1 MRPVQHLQMEIG
13 EVRIED
19 IERNPKSRD
28 AIPALLAGLPHRYGD
43 RGLRARRFEL
53 LAQHIAPGSDRGTGR
68 PGMERWRMLVMG
80 VVKQGLG
87 CDYDRIHERVNE
99 HRTRRRFLG
108 HSSVSREERYP
119 LQTVIDHVELLGPE
133 RLAAVGRL
141 VVESG
146 HRVAGNKPGAPL
158 PGRVDSFVA
167 EPNVPYATDLSLRWE
182 AMRCLIRESAGA
194 AKAPGLAG
202 WGQSAYH
209 TRCVRNRFHSVR
221 RRRRATPER
230 IEAYLARCREF
241 ADRAG
246 ETLARLAGEGADPP
260 PDGRDQVLPG
270 AGGAAPGPGGAP
282 PPQGRA
288 DSARGEGVLDLRA
301 PYPLALEG

>member
-1 MRPVQHLQMEIG
+1 MRPVPHLQREIG

-28 AIPALLAGLPHRYGD
+28 DIPALLAGLPHRYGD

-108 HSSVSREERYP
+108 HSSEERYP
-119 LQTVIDHVELLGPE
+119 LQTVIDHVELRGPE
-133 RLAAVGRL
+133 LLAAVGRL

-146 HRVAGNKPGAPL
+146 HRVAGKKAW
-158 PGRVDSFVA
+158 RAV
-167 EPNVPYATDLSLRWE
+167 
-182 AMRCLIRESAGA
+182 AGA
-194 AKAPGLAG
+194 
-202 WGQSAYH
+202 
-209 TRCVRNRFHSVR
+209 R
-221 RRRRATPER
+221 
-230 IEAYLARCREF
+230 
-241 ADRAG
+241 
-246 ETLARLAGEGADPP
+246 
-260 PDGRDQVLPG
+260 
-270 AGGAAPGPGGAP
+270 
-282 PPQGRA
+282 
-288 DSARGEGVLDLRA
+288 
-301 PYPLALEG
+301 